1 MNPKKL
7 QVLLEQVCLSLIVF
21 CQLIVLFGQLN
32 QIFSVVSASSF
43 VLDMFEPVFVERVTP
58 FALNELEV
66 TIGVGLTKLLKMMLL
81 DYFGLAFN
89 YNTGE
94 LVLIQESRMANV
106 TSLFGRLN
114 VRKVL
119 VVIEL
124 LLFA

>member
-1 MNPKKL
+1 
-7 QVLLEQVCLSLIVF
+7 
-21 CQLIVLFGQLN
+21 
-32 QIFSVVSASSF
+32 
-43 VLDMFEPVFVERVTP
+43 MFEPVFVERVTP

-81 DYFGLAFN
+81 DYFGLAFD

-114 VRKVL
+114 VTKVL
-119 VVIEL
+119 IVSETRSYPSEVAL
-124 LLFA
+124 

>member
-32 QIFSVVSASSF
+32 QILYVVSVSSF
-43 VLDMFEPVFVERVTP
+43 LLDMLEPVFVERVPP

-66 TIGVGLTKLLKMMLL
+66 TIGVRLTKLLMMMLL
-81 DYFGLAFN
+81 DYFGLAFDD
-89 YNTGE
+89 NTGE

-106 TSLFGRLN
+106 TFLFGRLN

-119 VVIEL
+119 IVIEL